1 MAWRWKDAWAI
12 LNEAKARDP
21 TLALT
26 ELGFA
31 LYYSGL
37 GEVEKVK
44 SSLAA
49 ANRLDPLNAEVAD
62 WGQWALFMLGE
73 NAAARA
79 WGEEK
84 MRQHPNIGVYF
95 QVRALALTLPATM
108 PGPSRWQ
115 NGGLS
120 STVRRLH

>member
-1 MAWRWKDAWAI
+1 VISSISEALELSPGSAEALSSLGLTYVMAWRWKDAWAM
-12 LNEAKARDP
+12 LSEAKARDP

-49 ANRLDPLNAEVAD
+49 ANRLDPLNPELAD
-62 WGQWALFMLGE
+62 WGQGPVHGRGKRSGPGLVRRKD
-73 NAAARA
+73 AAAPEH
-79 WGEEK
+79 G
-84 MRQHPNIGVYF
+84 
-95 QVRALALTLPATM
+95 
-108 PGPSRWQ
+108 
-115 NGGLS
+115 
-120 STVRRLH
+120 